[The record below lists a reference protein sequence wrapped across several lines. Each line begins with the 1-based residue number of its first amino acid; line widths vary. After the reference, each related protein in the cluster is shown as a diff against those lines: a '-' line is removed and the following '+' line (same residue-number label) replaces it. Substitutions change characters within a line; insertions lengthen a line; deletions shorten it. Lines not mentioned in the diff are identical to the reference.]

1 MNSFVD
7 IVIFS
12 DSEEWDAPLC
22 AKSDKTLPI
31 SLISRAT
38 VARLQLGYTEP
49 QRETVEDSEHKLYSP
64 IGQLQL
70 RWYKKGRAR
79 SHPETFYV
87 VEMTAC
93 VILGATASS
102 ETTDAN
108 DSAIRTL
115 GLDQQTTAEKERREQ
130 KKLEVQQRRAQEKK
144 EQEERE
150 AKKRQDEREARKQ

>member
-38 VARLQLGYTEP
+38 VAHLQLGYTEP

-93 VILGATASS
+93 EVILGATASS

-115 GLDQQTTAEKERREQ
+115 GLDQQTTGMTQSPPCRPTIGNA
-130 KKLEVQQRRAQEKK
+130 LLIADVLA
-144 EQEERE
+144 
-150 AKKRQDEREARKQ
+150 

>member
-12 DSEEWDAPLC
+12 DSEEWDAP
-22 AKSDKTLPI
+22 
-31 SLISRAT
+31 
-38 VARLQLGYTEP
+38 LQLGYTEP

-93 VILGATASS
+93 EVILGATASS

-108 DSAIRTL
+108 DSAIRIL
-115 GLDQQTTAEKERREQ
+115 GLDQQTTGMTQ
-130 KKLEVQQRRAQEKK
+130 SPPL
-144 EQEERE
+144 
-150 AKKRQDEREARKQ
+150 